1 MYMTRLLFFFI
12 FSPSNFVF
20 SQVDILNNSLLNPSF
35 PVAYREYENRI
46 FVKGFERDST
56 IILVSVNDT
65 LRKHGN
71 YYFYKGSKLKTDTL
85 KVLKEGNVLAQKVYS
100 IENLRTPK
108 IYLGSIRD
116 SLVTVEDI
124 LNNSALIVSYEP
136 QIAIPC
142 TMVLNFDGEI
152 LKKDGK
158 KIPLV
163 KNNQKIENWTTK
175 KWERKLAEI
184 ERKGGSIYNGM
195 NQLNPYQIKLIKKM
209 KPDDM
214 LHIQYVI
221 LSCPSCVNRK
231 INGNLRLTIK

>member
-1 MYMTRLLFFFI
+1 MTRLLFFFI

-163 KNNQKIENWTTK
+163 KNNQK
-175 KWERKLAEI
+175 
-184 ERKGGSIYNGM
+184 
-195 NQLNPYQIKLIKKM
+195 
-209 KPDDM
+209 
-214 LHIQYVI
+214 H
-221 LSCPSCVNRK
+221 
-231 INGNLRLTIK
+231 